1 MIPYRKISGKD
12 SFEIRYGSLLK
23 ITQLKKLWKECFA
36 DEDAYISDFFDAMNA
51 NAQVLGAEENG
62 VRMGASFFL
71 PGNIWLE
78 QPGTGGKWQPV
89 RYVYALAVWPQFRG
103 RGVAAGLL
111 RRAYELYHAPLIAEP
126 ADEGLIGGFYEPL
139 GFTSDFYLK
148 KDILTIPQYDIKAA
162 QTEEWKWT
170 PAKAEQYCS
179 IRDARFQK
187 HGYVSWPQQHVAFAI
202 SQHSNSGGGAYVL
215 HTSGR
220 EEVILYFIENQDV
233 IVTETTL
240 SVNEW
245 MQVLV
250 PRITAQY
257 NRLMVSCAVADSTNR
272 QIVSTAAADSVNRLV
287 GMSYGLPPMNGYL
300 NLSLD

>member
-36 DEDAYISDFFDAMNA
+36 DEDAYISDFFDAMYA
-51 NAQVLGAEENG
+51 NEQVLVAEENG
-62 VRMGASFFL
+62 VLMGASFFL

-170 PAKAEQYCS
+170 SAKAEQYCS

>member
-23 ITQLKKLWKECFA
+23 IPQLKKLWKECFA
-36 DEDAYISDFFDAMNA
+36 DEDAYISDFFDAMYA
-51 NAQVLGAEENG
+51 NEQVLVAEENG
-62 VRMGASFFL
+62 VLMGASFFL

-170 PAKAEQYCS
+170 SAKAEQYCS

-272 QIVSTAAADSVNRLV
+272 RIVSTAAADSVNRLV

>member
-36 DEDAYISDFFDAMNA
+36 DEDAYISDFFDAMYA
-51 NAQVLGAEENG
+51 NEQVLVAEENG
-62 VRMGASFFL
+62 VLMGASFFL

-245 MQVLV
+245 RQVLV

-257 NRLMVSCAVADSTNR
+257 HRLMVSCAVADSTNR

>member
-36 DEDAYISDFFDAMNA
+36 DEDAYISDFFDAMYA
-51 NAQVLGAEENG
+51 NEQVLVAEENG
-62 VRMGASFFL
+62 VLMGASFFL

-111 RRAYELYHAPLIAEP
+111 RRAYELYHAPLIADP

-272 QIVSTAAADSVNRLV
+272 PIVSTAAADSVNRLV